1 MKPLSD
7 FQGMLLVGLAATL
20 WGSIGFVVALLSG
33 GVLAIDPLLIA
44 CGRVA
49 LAAPVLWVWHRAR
62 SGRWGITL
70 SKAHVLVLVAA
81 GVVFALYHVTYFAA
95 IPRVGLTY
103 AVLLNICTAPL
114 FAMIIARVALAERI
128 QRAQILAVALAVLGC
143 VVLVGGVHTSVKIDL
158 VGVVLAVAA
167 GLCYA
172 SLTVLTRRIAPECD
186 AVTIQAVI
194 MTVAALVLGTVLVGT
209 QTSVH
214 AEHIPWAALAYLALV
229 PTVLS
234 YVLYTRGLSVV
245 RATTAASLTLLEP
258 LVSTVLAVGFLAE
271 QLSLVSWLG
280 AVLLGASL
288 VWAGRLKG

>member
-7 FQGMLLVGLAATL
+7 LRGMLLVALAATL

-33 GVLAIDPLLIA
+33 GVMASDPLLIA

-49 LAAPVLWVWHRAR
+49 LAAPVLWVWHRVR

-70 SKAHVLVLVAA
+70 STAHVLVLVAA

-114 FAMIIARVALAERI
+114 FAMIIARVTLAERI

-143 VVLVGGVHTSVKIDL
+143 VVLVGGVPVSAHIDG
-158 VGVVLAVAA
+158 VGVALAVAA

-172 SLTVLTRRIAPECD
+172 ALTVLTRRVAPEAD
-186 AVTIQAVI
+186 PVTIQAVI
-194 MTVAALVLGTVLVGT
+194 MSVAAGVLLLGLTQAPVVLTGL
-209 QTSVH
+209 
-214 AEHIPWAALAYLALV
+214 PWLSLLYLALV

-245 RATTAASLTLLEP
+245 GATTAASLTLLEP
-258 LVSTVLAVGFLAE
+258 LVSTMLAVGILGERMSA
-271 QLSLVSWLG
+271 VSWVG
-280 AVLLGASL
+280 AVVLGMSLLL
-288 VWAGRLKG
+288 VARRT

>member
-1 MKPLSD
+1 
-7 FQGMLLVGLAATL
+7 MLLVALAATL

-33 GVLAIDPLLIA
+33 GVMASDPLLIA

-49 LAAPVLWVWHRAR
+49 LAAPVLWVWHRVR

-70 SKAHVLVLVAA
+70 STAHVLVLVAA

-114 FAMIIARVALAERI
+114 FAMIIARVTLAERI

-143 VVLVGGVHTSVKIDL
+143 VVLVGGVPVSAHIDG
-158 VGVVLAVAA
+158 VGVALAVAA

-172 SLTVLTRRIAPECD
+172 ALTVLTRRVAPEAD
-186 AVTIQAVI
+186 PVTIQAVI
-194 MTVAALVLGTVLVGT
+194 MSVAAGVLLLGLT
-209 QTSVH
+209 QTPVVLTGL
-214 AEHIPWAALAYLALV
+214 PWLSLLYLALV

-245 RATTAASLTLLEP
+245 GATTAASLTLLEP
-258 LVSTVLAVGFLAE
+258 LVSTMLAVGILGERMSA
-271 QLSLVSWLG
+271 VSWVG
-280 AVLLGASL
+280 AVVLGMSLLL
-288 VWAGRLKG
+288 VARRT

>member
-1 MKPLSD
+1 
-7 FQGMLLVGLAATL
+7 MLLVALAATL

-33 GVLAIDPLLIA
+33 GVMASDPLLIA

-49 LAAPVLWVWHRAR
+49 LAAPVLWVWHRVR

-70 SKAHVLVLVAA
+70 STAHVLVLVAA

-114 FAMIIARVALAERI
+114 FAMIIARVTLAERI

-143 VVLVGGVHTSVKIDL
+143 VVLVGGVPVSAHIDG
-158 VGVVLAVAA
+158 VGVALAVAA

-172 SLTVLTRRIAPECD
+172 ALTVLTRRVAPEAD
-186 AVTIQAVI
+186 PVTIQAVI
-194 MTVAALVLGTVLVGT
+194 MSVAAGVLLLGLTQAPVVLTGL
-209 QTSVH
+209 
-214 AEHIPWAALAYLALV
+214 PWLSLLYLALV

-245 RATTAASLTLLEP
+245 GATTAASLTLLEP
-258 LVSTVLAVGFLAE
+258 LVSTMLAVGILGERMSA
-271 QLSLVSWLG
+271 VSWVG
-280 AVLLGASL
+280 AVVLGMSLLL
-288 VWAGRLKG
+288 VARRT

>member
-7 FQGMLLVGLAATL
+7 LRGMLLVALAATL

-33 GVLAIDPLLIA
+33 GVMASDPLLIA

-49 LAAPVLWVWHRAR
+49 LAAPVLWVWHRVR

-70 SKAHVLVLVAA
+70 STAHVLVLVAA

-114 FAMIIARVALAERI
+114 FAMIIARVTLAERI

-143 VVLVGGVHTSVKIDL
+143 VVLVGGVPVSALIDG
-158 VGVVLAVAA
+158 VGVALAVAA

-172 SLTVLTRRIAPECD
+172 ALTVLTRRVAPEAD
-186 AVTIQAVI
+186 PVTIQAVI
-194 MTVAALVLGTVLVGT
+194 MSVAAGVLLLGLT
-209 QTSVH
+209 QTPVVLTGL
-214 AEHIPWAALAYLALV
+214 PWLSLLYLALV

-245 RATTAASLTLLEP
+245 GATTAASLTLLEP
-258 LVSTVLAVGFLAE
+258 LVSTMLAVGILGERMSA
-271 QLSLVSWLG
+271 VSWVG
-280 AVLLGASL
+280 AVVLGMSLLL
-288 VWAGRLKG
+288 VARRT